1 MERIGSALVAFLFIT
16 FAIAIPALAQ
26 TVIQE
31 QNVREKPSRVHQI
44 YSSTRPVCIGRYVID
59 VPTTA
64 KVIYGPANAPYAT
77 QRLPGAA
84 ARFDDVVQEIAR
96 EATSRKS
103 PFPIGPASAPGSKAG
118 TVVKGF
124 SDRQKI
130 VYGVDFST
138 GAFYQF
144 HSVVV
149 VGNDLYVQRYA
160 FFGDISELSKIEEE
174 LKSIA
179 SLIVPRDSELPLANH
194 GVCID
199 GAFVNDGGHNHHEMT
214 TLGVRLQEFDDVH
227 FSLEMIF
234 KTRLIDSDALEP
246 RMRAAEEQAN
256 ATGNGEW
263 YARIKSLRR
272 GERRIANWMGFEALL
287 RRPPQGK
294 YGSFHEF
301 AFVSQ
306 GAPNNLE
313 LPVLTL
319 DLHTGV
325 EGNMLGGLPS
335 LTDDEVIEL
344 WDRLTSS
351 IRPITGAASH

>member
-1 MERIGSALVAFLFIT
+1 MKRVKSAMVAFQFIT
-16 FAIAIPALAQ
+16 STFAVPALAQ
-26 TVIQE
+26 HITKE
-31 QNVREKPSRVHQI
+31 PNVGEKPSRVHQV
-44 YSSTRPVCIGRYVID
+44 YSNTRPVCIGRYVID
-59 VPTTA
+59 VPSTA
-64 KVIYGPANAPYAT
+64 EVAYGPANAPYAIE
-77 QRLPGAA
+77 RLPGEAV
-84 ARFDDVVQEIAR
+84 RFLDIVQEIVRDA
-96 EATSRKS
+96 ESRKS
-103 PFPIGPASAPGSKAG
+103 PFAIGPASAPGSKVG

-130 VYGVDFST
+130 VYGVDSST

-149 VGNDLYVQRYA
+149 VGNDVYVQHYS
-160 FFGDISELSKIEEE
+160 FFGEVSELGKIEEE
-174 LKSIA
+174 LKSIG
-179 SLIVPRDSELPLANH
+179 SHIVPRNSELPLAKS

-199 GAFVNDGGHNHHEMT
+199 GAFVVDGGHSHHEMS
-214 TLGVRLQEFDDVH
+214 TLGVRLREFADVH

-246 RMRAAEEQAN
+246 RLRSAEELAK
-256 ATGNGEW
+256 AAGNGDW
-263 YARIKSLRR
+263 YARIKHLRR
-272 GERRIANWMGFEALL
+272 GERRIANWTGFEALL

-306 GAPNNLE
+306 GEPNNLA

-319 DLHTGV
+319 DLYTGV
-325 EGNMLGGLPS
+325 EGNTLGGLPS

-344 WDRLTSS
+344 WDRLTGS
-351 IRPITGAASH
+351 IRPIVADASQ